1 MDLQAYKAE
10 IVKFRATNVTK
21 TVHATSYPAISPLRP
36 ELSQAGR
43 TVLITGGGSG
53 CGLNVAKSFVA
64 AKAARVVIVGRR
76 IDTLAAAQK
85 ELEEEAA
92 KLSSPSVI
100 LHRQCDVAVDADV
113 EKVWVDAEIGP
124 VHVLVL
130 SAASFQKD
138 PKSLVDFG
146 YKNLWPLFETNVK
159 GNLHMT
165 EVCQTNHS
173 RRAVSWSQVPRQR
186 FERVHPHARPGPLR
200 LRHVGPRLRPD

>member
-36 ELSQAGR
+36 ELSQVGR

-76 IDTLAAAQK
+76 IDALAAAQK

-113 EKVWVDAEIGP
+113 EKVWADAEIGP
-124 VHVLVL
+124 VHVLIF

-138 PKSLVDFG
+138 PKSLVDVG

-159 GNLHMT
+159 GNVHMT
-165 EVCQTNHS
+165 ERFAKQTTAEGQS
-173 RRAVSWSQVPRQR
+173 VGAKVRSFFSPTLP
-186 FERVHPHARPGPLR
+186 FPIIPGPLEPISSY
-200 LRHVGPRLRPD
+200 VYPC